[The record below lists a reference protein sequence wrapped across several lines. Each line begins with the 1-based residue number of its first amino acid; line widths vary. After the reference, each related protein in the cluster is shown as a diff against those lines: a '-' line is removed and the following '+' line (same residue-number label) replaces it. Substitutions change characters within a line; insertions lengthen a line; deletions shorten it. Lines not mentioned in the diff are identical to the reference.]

1 MKDIERRL
9 EEREITLKLTDS
21 AENLIAR
28 ESYDPAYGARPVK
41 RFLQRH
47 IETELAGEII
57 KGNIKDGDDVVI
69 DSDGEKLIYRTEE

>member
-1 MKDIERRL
+1 M
-9 EEREITLKLTDS
+9 
-21 AENLIAR
+21 
-28 ESYDPAYGARPVK
+28 K

-69 DSDGEKLIYRTEE
+69 DSDGEKLIYRVKE